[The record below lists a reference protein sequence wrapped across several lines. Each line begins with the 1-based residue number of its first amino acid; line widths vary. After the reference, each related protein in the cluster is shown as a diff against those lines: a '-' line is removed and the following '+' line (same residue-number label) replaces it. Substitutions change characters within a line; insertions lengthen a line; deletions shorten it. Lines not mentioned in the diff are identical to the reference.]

1 MKNDI
6 LPPQKREAAPLTDL
20 PAPQVADR
28 NFTDESAAVDSG
40 DQSPVG
46 DAQSTMPVVRRPFW
60 RRRAFIVIF
69 VLIAVT
75 ILMSLFAYVWYRVQ
89 LRPVSSDPKAAHVR
103 ITIKSGASLEAIA
116 TQLTDDQLI
125 HSRTAFNIYT
135 RLHGLRDKL
144 QAGTYSLS
152 SNMPMP
158 EIIGHL
164 TSGKTDQVSI
174 TFLPGATLAENRQV
188 LLKAGYPQ
196 AEVDA
201 ALNKRYDDV
210 TLFAGKPA
218 GSNLEGYI
226 YGETYQFDSSATVEQ
241 ILRRTFKEYEDII
254 QAHHLQEGFAQ
265 QGLTLYQGITLA
277 SIIQREV
284 AHTTDQKQVAQVFYT
299 RLHTNMPLGSDVT
312 YQYAAK
318 QLGVAPTPDLDSPYN
333 TRKNP
338 GLPPGP
344 IAVPGLS
351 ALEAA
356 AAPAAGDY
364 VYFLSGDDEV
374 TYFARTNAE
383 HEANIKNHC
392 QIKCASL

>member
-20 PAPQVADR
+20 PTPQVADR
-28 NFTDESAAVDSG
+28 NLTGESAAVDSS

-46 DAQSTMPVVRRPFW
+46 GAESTMSVVQRPFW

-75 ILMSLFAYVWYRVQ
+75 ILMSLSAYVWYRVQ
-89 LRPVSSDPKAAHVR
+89 LRSVSSDPKAAHVR

-116 TQLTDDQLI
+116 TQLTDNQLI

-152 SNMPMP
+152 SNMPTP

-351 ALEAA
+351 ALEAV

>member
-1 MKNDI
+1 
-6 LPPQKREAAPLTDL
+6 
-20 PAPQVADR
+20 
-28 NFTDESAAVDSG
+28 
-40 DQSPVG
+40 
-46 DAQSTMPVVRRPFW
+46 MP
-60 RRRAFIVIF
+60 
-69 VLIAVT
+69 T
-75 ILMSLFAYVWYRVQ
+75 
-89 LRPVSSDPKAAHVR
+89 
-103 ITIKSGASLEAIA
+103 
-116 TQLTDDQLI
+116 
-125 HSRTAFNIYT
+125 
-135 RLHGLRDKL
+135 
-144 QAGTYSLS
+144 
-152 SNMPMP
+152 P

-351 ALEAA
+351 ALEAV